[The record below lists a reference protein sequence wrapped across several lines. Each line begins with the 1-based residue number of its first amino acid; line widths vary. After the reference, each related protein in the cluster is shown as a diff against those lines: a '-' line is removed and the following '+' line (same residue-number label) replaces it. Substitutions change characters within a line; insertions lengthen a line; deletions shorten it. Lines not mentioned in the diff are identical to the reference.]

1 MRISNTCTGN
11 TLWSSLKL
19 CIQIPCFW
27 HPLYWHLLI
36 LTPYPPP
43 LFNTFH
49 FPDILLLPK
58 FLQAIFTG
66 IALYIIFF
74 KFMLHFVAF
83 PVFLFFFLFQFDLFC
98 TTTLSQNKSM
108 DPLKTCV
115 CANPIYTWFIQCC
128 SQYCIKD
135 DNWNTI

>member
-1 MRISNTCTGN
+1 MHREYFMILIEIVHSN
-11 TLWSSLKL
+11 SLFL
-19 CIQIPCFW
+19 TSIVLTFININ
-27 HPLYWHLLI
+27 PLS
-36 LTPYPPP
+36 PP

-135 DNWNTI
+135 DN

>member
-1 MRISNTCTGN
+1 MDAHFKYMHREYFMILIEIVHSN
-11 TLWSSLKL
+11 SLFL
-19 CIQIPCFW
+19 LHE
-27 HPLYWHLLI
+27 HPLYSHLLI

-128 SQYCIKD
+128 SQYCVKD
-135 DNWNTI
+135 DN